1 MQSKSLHI
9 FNAIHQLFILLTSF
23 YFQIWTTPI
32 FCSMFVVLCR
42 ELGCRSLLVVTDA
55 GVSRLGLTRPVL
67 EGAERAGL
75 RVSLY
80 DEVTSSHLHNK

>member
-1 MQSKSLHI
+1 
-9 FNAIHQLFILLTSF
+9 
-23 YFQIWTTPI
+23 
-32 FCSMFVVLCR
+32 MFVVLCR